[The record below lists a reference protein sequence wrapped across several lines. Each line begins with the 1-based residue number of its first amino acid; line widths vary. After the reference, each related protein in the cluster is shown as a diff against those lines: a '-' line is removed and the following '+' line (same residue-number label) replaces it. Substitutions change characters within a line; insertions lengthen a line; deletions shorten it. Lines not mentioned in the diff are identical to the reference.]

1 MTSESDLTLDPPWLL
16 ILYVQIRE
24 YVSAGTS
31 EMLSADSRAL
41 PVRCMHMFICL
52 YMLVDISIM
61 GICYASDIIE
71 YVRRISELSNA
82 ALCITQDTDSIEK

>member
-1 MTSESDLTLDPPWLL
+1 
-16 ILYVQIRE
+16 
-24 YVSAGTS
+24 
-31 EMLSADSRAL
+31 MLSADSRAL

-82 ALCITQDTDSIEK
+82 ALRITQDTDSIEK